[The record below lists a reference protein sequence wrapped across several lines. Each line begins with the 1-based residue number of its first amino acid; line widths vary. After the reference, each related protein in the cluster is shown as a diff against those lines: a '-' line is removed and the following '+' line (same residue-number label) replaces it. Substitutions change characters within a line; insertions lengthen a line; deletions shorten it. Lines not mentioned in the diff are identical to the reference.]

1 VAANNVTGTTVPGQ
15 VPGDPGNAGSGG
27 SANTQI
33 VGTQLAAAQPV
44 AIPRG
49 SDDVTPIIIALAVL
63 LLLAIVFAPPAL
75 AIYLAKRRAN
85 APPG

>member
-1 VAANNVTGTTVPGQ
+1 VGAA
-15 VPGDPGNAGSGG
+15 
-27 SANTQI
+27 
-33 VGTQLAAAQPV
+33 LASAQPV
-44 AIPRG
+44 TIPRG
-49 SDDVTPIIIALAVL
+49 SDDMTPIIITIVVL